1 MRQQNLSKETRHWR
15 STRNMGRGSS
25 LDLESVIRHLP
36 DRNDGCIHLMVYPWR
51 PRQIA
56 EVSILQSQLHSV
68 NGLKASGDLTILP
81 LSSITKDLGTKT
93 VLLSAEC
100 AGYSTTLQHMFV
112 RAKQNPRTQ
121 PSRTPAKAVRNSIRA
136 EADSFF
142 EAMRSSNSILSI
154 TQRMSSGAFLNIPK
168 DIFTFV
174 MPRALGAC
182 LENRTPNN
190 HTSFFQI
197 DLRCPKDDRLHQ

>member
-15 STRNMGRGSS
+15 STRNMGKGSS

-100 AGYSTTLQHMFV
+100 AGIVPPSAHVCTRKTESANPTL
-112 RAKQNPRTQ
+112 T
-121 PSRTPAKAVRNSIRA
+121 
-136 EADSFF
+136 
-142 EAMRSSNSILSI
+142 
-154 TQRMSSGAFLNIPK
+154 
-168 DIFTFV
+168 
-174 MPRALGAC
+174 
-182 LENRTPNN
+182 
-190 HTSFFQI
+190 HTSKSCTEFHQGQKQI
-197 DLRCPKDDRLHQ
+197 PCGCRQELF